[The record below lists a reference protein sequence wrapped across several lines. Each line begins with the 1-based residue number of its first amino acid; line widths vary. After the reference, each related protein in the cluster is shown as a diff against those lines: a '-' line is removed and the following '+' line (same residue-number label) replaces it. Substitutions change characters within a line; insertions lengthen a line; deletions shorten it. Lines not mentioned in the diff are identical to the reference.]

1 MTISRRALFALA
13 FAATLPFVALSAQ
26 AQDNPASIRIGY
38 GYATPSTLVL
48 KETGW
53 LEDQLADEG
62 IAVEWILTR
71 GSNQTLEFLR
81 AGSIDFGSSAAS
93 AAFLGHANG
102 APNKIIAWLSRGE
115 STALLTL
122 PDSGITSISDL
133 RGRRVA
139 ATRATEPYLFLQ
151 RALAEAGIAESE
163 VEVVPLQHPEGRV
176 ALEAG
181 QVDAWAALDPDFSIA
196 ELHGAIAFHRDENL
210 ITGGVLNAHTDFV
223 EAYPELVELV
233 LEGIV
238 WATNYVEENPQ
249 EARALY
255 AEAGGLEPDVAE
267 AAFDRNILDQFHI
280 TEADAQNIIAAGE
293 VLRASGS
300 IPDNTDVAAQ
310 TQDLLAPQF
319 IDAVL
324 PR

>member
-1 MTISRRALFALA
+1 MTIRRRTLIALGLA
-13 FAATLPFVALSAQ
+13 FLPLVAMPVSAQ
-26 AQDNPASIRIGY
+26 EHPERIAIGY

-53 LEDQLADEG
+53 LEEQLADDG

-81 AGSIDFGSSAAS
+81 SGSIDFGSSAGS

-102 APNKIIAWLSRGE
+102 APNKIVAWLSRGE

-122 PDSGITSISDL
+122 PDSGISSVEDL
-133 RGRRVA
+133 PGRKVA

-163 VEVVPLQHPEGRV
+163 VEVVPLQHPEGRQ
-176 ALEAG
+176 ALESG

-196 ELHGAIAFHRDENL
+196 ELRGAVVFHRDQNL
-210 ITGGVLNAHTDFV
+210 ITGGVLNAHADFV
-223 EAYPELVELV
+223 ARYPQYVELV
-233 LEGIV
+233 LQGIV
-238 WATNYVEENPQ
+238 WATEYIAENPD
-249 EARALY
+249 EAKALY

-267 AAFDRNILDQFHI
+267 RAFARNILDQYQI
-280 TEADAQNIIAAGE
+280 TDADFANVVAAGD
-293 VLRASGS
+293 VLRQSGS
-300 IPDNTDVAAQ
+300 IPEDADLEATAQ
-310 TQDLLAPQF
+310 SLFAPEF

-324 PR
+324 AR